1 MRRFDTIATRT
12 MALLLIGLGLF
23 HLLSVWAYQA
33 SINREIDANNEMRLA
48 ERLIA
53 IRRSLMTQPADKREP
68 LAHEMSG
75 GPVDAHYGSKP
86 LSVPRANDM
95 AAASLR
101 ARLVSLEP
109 NLANADIVIGS
120 DTATNTGGTGHGR
133 DIDMAHQLIVSLG
146 LGDGSFVN
154 ISVVKARHAPDAAH
168 AEIWSTSAMA
178 LGVIL
183 ASLVLVRWITRPLR
197 TLGTAART
205 IEQSPH
211 TERLAFA
218 PITETGP
225 REVAETARAFNDM
238 QRRIATL
245 LEDRT
250 LSLAAISHDLKTPLT
265 RLRLNIEDVSAPDL
279 RTRLAAEISEME
291 AMIDSTLTFLRGAPV
306 DEAPRQFDVSAILET
321 ICGDLVDQGH
331 DVSIG
336 GARHTIAIG
345 HPLQIKRALT
355 NLIQNA
361 VRHGGSARVHTA
373 FQPGGIE
380 ITISDDGPGISADQL
395 ELAKRPFQRLDA
407 SRSSRHVGDS
417 AGGAGLGLTIADRIV
432 AAQGGTLTLSNRQPH
447 GLEAKVLLIKRPPS
461 IAT

>member
-23 HLLSVWAYQA
+23 HLASVWVYQA
-33 SINREIDANNEMRLA
+33 SIVSEIAANNEMRVA

-53 IRRSLMTQPADKREP
+53 IRRSLATQPADTREA

-75 GPVDAHYGSKP
+75 GPIDAHFGNKP
-86 LSVPRANDM
+86 LAVARAND
-95 AAASLR
+95 APAVSLR
-101 ARLVSLEP
+101 ARLIALEP
-109 NLANADIVIGS
+109 ELTNAGIVVGS
-120 DTATNTGGTGHGR
+120 DTGTGDGHHV
-133 DIDMAHQLIVSLG
+133 DNAHQIVVSLG
-146 LGDGSFVN
+146 LNDGSFVN
-154 ISVVKARHAPDAAH
+154 VSIVKVRHALDAAH
-168 AEIWSTSAMA
+168 AEIWSTSLMA

-197 TLGTAART
+197 ALGAAARI

-265 RLRLNIEDVSAPDL
+265 RLRLNIEDVAPPDL
-279 RTRLAAEISEME
+279 QARMATEISEME
-291 AMIDSTLTFLRGAPV
+291 AMIDGTLSFLRGAPV
-306 DEAPRQFDVSAILET
+306 DEAPRLFDVSAIIDT
-321 ICGDLVDQGH
+321 ICGDLADQGH
-331 DVSIG
+331 DVSVG

-345 HPLQIKRALT
+345 HPLPIKRALT

-361 VRHGGSARVHTA
+361 IRHGGSARVTLA
-373 FQPGGIE
+373 FQPDGIE
-380 ITISDDGPGISADQL
+380 ITIADDGPGIPADQL
-395 ELAKRPFQRLDA
+395 ELAKRPFHRLDA
-407 SRSSRHVGDS
+407 NRASDN
-417 AGGAGLGLTIADRIV
+417 AAGAGLGLAIADRIISV
-432 AAQGGTLTLSNRQPH
+432 QGGTLTLSNRLPH
-447 GLEAKVLLIKRPPS
+447 GLEAKVLLVKRPPS
-461 IAT
+461 IVT